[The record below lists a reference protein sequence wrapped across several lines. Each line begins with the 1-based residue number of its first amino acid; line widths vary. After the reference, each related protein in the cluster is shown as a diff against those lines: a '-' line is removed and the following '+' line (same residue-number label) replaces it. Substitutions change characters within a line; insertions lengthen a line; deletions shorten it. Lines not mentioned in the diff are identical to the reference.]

1 MVFARLKHARR
12 IRFCRWPHGLAV
24 AAACWIALGAN
35 AVRISTA
42 LAADTVAPVPAVIP
56 PELQPYRVRVEISF
70 GIAAEFS
77 KGFRET
83 VVRDLSDA
91 LERSVGGMWQTEV
104 REDAQSRP
112 AGTAALRRLAAAR
125 IADQYAAAGLDKVF
139 LLSVVPAGAGLGIA
153 GREWDAITIQTGPI
167 EERVFPD
174 RREVASR
181 LALLLR
187 DLFRPVAVISQ
198 TKGEPVILHARG
210 GALTPHDAS
219 WQPLQG
225 GAIFEAYFRYL
236 NPEKVVERIQQ
247 IPWTYLTVGSVDQG
261 TGDCTVTSALRANFA
276 IRRRRLE
283 MVALAARR
291 QVPKTRLTLVTRP
304 PARRPLGGVEVEML
318 PVPDAEKEKT
328 PETTAPAPRIFVTDR
343 NGQVTLAA
351 TTHSPEKPQWL
362 LVRSGQNVLARV
374 PIVPGIRA
382 EEVLELPDD
391 TLRLEVE
398 GQVSQL
404 QSELVDT
411 VARRAVMAAMIRNR
425 AKSRQW
431 TEVDAFF
438 NKLQAMPGTTVFAA
452 DLSAIRVNSIK
463 TARSHKDKATEL
475 RIQKLCDETA
485 ELIKNYLDDDK
496 VRELREEIAE
506 LKKVAAED
514 AAAEAQ
520 VKKDQQALEAQ
531 QKPAPVV
538 APPQPPA
545 TKPGF

>member
-1 MVFARLKHARR
+1 MVFARLKQTGRTRLCRLARR
-12 IRFCRWPHGLAV
+12 LAV
-24 AAACWIALGAN
+24 AAACSLALGAN
-35 AVRISTA
+35 AVLITA
-42 LAADTVAPVPAVIP
+42 VVAAESATPAPAVVP

-70 GIAAEFS
+70 GVSVAFS
-77 KGFRET
+77 KGYREA
-83 VVRDLSDA
+83 VLHDLSDA
-91 LERSVGGMWQTEV
+91 LERSVGGMWQAEV
-104 REDAQSRP
+104 REDARSRP
-112 AGTAALRRLAAAR
+112 AGTGALRRLTAAR
-125 IADQYAAAGLDKVF
+125 IADPYEAAGLDKVF
-139 LLSVVPAGAGLGIA
+139 LLSVVPAGAGLAIA
-153 GREWDAITIQTGPI
+153 GREWDAVTIQLGPV

-174 RREVASR
+174 RREAASR

-187 DLFRPVAVISQ
+187 DLFRPVAAISQ

-210 GALTPHDAS
+210 GALAPHDPT

-225 GAIFEAYFRYL
+225 GGIFEAYFRYL
-236 NPEKVVERIQQ
+236 NTDKVVERIQQ
-247 IPWTYLTVGSVDQG
+247 IPWTYLTVGSVEQG

-304 PARRPLGGVEVEML
+304 PARRPLGGVEVEVL
-318 PVPDAEKEKT
+318 PVPDDKKEQT
-328 PETTAPAPRIFVTDR
+328 PETAAPAPRIFVTDR

-398 GQVSQL
+398 GLVSQL

-431 TEVDAFF
+431 AEVDDFF
-438 NKLQAMPGTTVFAA
+438 NKLQSMPGTTAFAA
-452 DLSAIRVNSIK
+452 DLSAIRVNSVK

-506 LKKVAAED
+506 LKKVAEED

-520 VKKDQQALEAQ
+520 VKKDQQALDAQ
-531 QKPAPVV
+531 QKPAPVS